1 MTLQDLSLH
10 ILDIAENSTAAH
22 ATRIEITI
30 DENIRK
36 NRLLFRIRD
45 NGRGM
50 TKQVQIRALD
60 PFFTT
65 KKVRRVGLGL
75 PMLAQAAREAG
86 GRLTIRSRPGS
97 GTSITARFVFDHIDR
112 KPIGN
117 MAETII
123 NLVAG
128 HGRNID
134 FLYKYR
140 KNDLSYIF
148 DTRIIK
154 RSLRDVPI
162 TDPEVLSFLKKEI
175 IKGQKALEKRRIK

>member
-1 MTLQDLSLH
+1 MQDLSLH
-10 ILDIAENSTAAH
+10 ILDIAENSTDAR

-30 DENIRK
+30 EENIRK
-36 NRLLFRIRD
+36 NRLLVRIRD

-50 TKQVQIRALD
+50 TKQAQIRALD
-60 PFFTT
+60 PFYTT

-75 PMLAQAAREAG
+75 PMLAQAVKEAEG
-86 GRLTIRSRPGS
+86 SLTIRSRPGS
-97 GTSITARFVFDHIDR
+97 GTTITARFVYDHIDR

-117 MAETII
+117 MAETIM

-134 FLYKYR
+134 LVYKHCKNSR
-140 KNDLSYIF
+140 KYIF

-154 RSLRDVPI
+154 HKLRDVPI
-162 TDPEVLSFLKKEI
+162 TDPEVLIFLRKEI
-175 IKGQKALEKRRIK
+175 IKGLKALEKRRIK